1 MNNHVNQGY
10 WAIVYRRLKHNKL
23 ALTGGSIILIL
34 FAMAIFAPLLSND
47 RPLIMKYQGR
57 LYFPVFHD
65 YAEFRNQDFTDILP
79 KAEWCLMPPIPY
91 SPINNDLDETLQPPS
106 AKHWLGTD
114 ENGRDVTAR
123 MIYGAQVSMKV
134 GFVAVGISLLIGVYI
149 GSLAGYYGGWVDN
162 LISRFIEIMMCF
174 PFFFLVLAVMAFLEP
189 GINKI
194 MIVIGITSWTG
205 MARLVRGE
213 ILKIKNEEYI
223 MAARALGLSDFRII
237 FRHILPNAI
246 APVLVSA
253 TFGVASA
260 VLVESSLTF
269 LGFGV
274 QIPTPSWG
282 EILSQ
287 GERYLQIGWWLALF
301 PGIAIFI
308 TVFAYNILGE
318 GLRDAMDPRISEAVK
333 E

>member
-1 MNNHVNQGY
+1 MKQQSNQGY
-10 WAIVYRRLKHNKL
+10 WTIVYRRLKRNKL

-34 FAMAIFAPLLSND
+34 FLMALFAPFLANNK
-47 RPLIMKYQGR
+47 PIIMKYHGQI
-57 LYFPVFHD
+57 YFPVFKE
-65 YAEFRNQDFTDILP
+65 YVEFRNLDFIDILP
-79 KAEWCLMPPIPY
+79 SADWVLMPPIPY
-91 SPINNDLDETLQPPS
+91 SPVSNNLDDTLQQPS
-106 AKHWLGTD
+106 KKHWLGTD

-123 MIYGAQVSMKV
+123 MIYGAQVSLKV
-134 GFVAVGISLLIGVYI
+134 GFVAVGISLLIGVYL

-194 MIVIGITSWTG
+194 MVVIGITSWTG

-213 ILKIKNEEYI
+213 FLKIKNEEYV
-223 MAARALGLSDFRII
+223 MAAKALGMSDFKII

-260 VLVESSLTF
+260 VLVESALTF

-318 GLRDAMDPRISEAVK
+318 GLRDAMDPRISEVIK

>member
-1 MNNHVNQGY
+1 M
-10 WAIVYRRLKHNKL
+10 
-23 ALTGGSIILIL
+23 
-34 FAMAIFAPLLSND
+34 
-47 RPLIMKYQGR
+47 
-57 LYFPVFHD
+57 
-65 YAEFRNQDFTDILP
+65 
-79 KAEWCLMPPIPY
+79 
-91 SPINNDLDETLQPPS
+91 
-106 AKHWLGTD
+106 
-114 ENGRDVTAR
+114 
-123 MIYGAQVSMKV
+123 
-134 GFVAVGISLLIGVYI
+134 GISLLIGVYL

-194 MIVIGITSWTG
+194 MVVIGITSWTG

-213 ILKIKNEEYI
+213 FLKIKNEEYV
-223 MAARALGLSDFRII
+223 MAAKALGMSDFKII

-260 VLVESSLTF
+260 VLVESALTF

-318 GLRDAMDPRISEAVK
+318 GLRDAMDPRISEVIK